1 MKTLL
6 LVPAIRAMGRGADAR
21 LLGAA
26 VTAPPLNDIV
36 QLSLAS
42 RASADDAPTDPRAK
56 TAKARLR
63 DLATSEPGTGVADR
77 NALERCANVV
87 TSAPFFLCGR
97 DVLRRAAAEKQRS
110 IERDWRD
117 RGLGLHSTRVDDSLP
132 PMDHEKMRRLGWAL
146 VGVGVAACAYHL
158 APRSKRALRTTL
170 RRVDYTAIALASMAA
185 SDAYGDA
192 VGARA
197 ARRSVVRVPRVVTDA
212 TVAACVKFPLIVSA
226 AHCAL
231 SEAAF
236 YRGAR
241 SGRRGRE
248 SEGSCDES
256 NRLRVW
262 REHVAYAAAAGFF
275 FVAEEVW
282 PDFPLLH
289 AAWHVTGAAAMRTG
303 TTCAFGEHVP
313 ASPG

>member
-1 MKTLL
+1 
-6 LVPAIRAMGRGADAR
+6 MGRGADAR
-21 LLGAA
+21 LFGAA

-36 QLSLAS
+36 QLSLAA
-42 RASADDAPTDPRAK
+42 RASADDAPMDPRAK

-77 NALERCANVV
+77 NALERCANVA

-97 DVLRRAAAEKQRS
+97 DVLRRAAAEKQRR

-146 VGVGVAACAYHL
+146 VGVGVAAAAYHL

-197 ARRSVVRVPRVVTDA
+197 ARGSVVPRRGSTIVQCLHRVVTDA
-212 TVAACVKFPLIVSA
+212 TVAASVKFPLLVSA

-241 SGRRGRE
+241 G
-248 SEGSCDES
+248 EGCNDD
-256 NRLRVW
+256 RLRAAAW
-262 REHVAYAAAAGFF
+262 RKHAACAGAAGFF
-275 FVAEEVW
+275 FFAEEVW

>member
-97 DVLRRAAAEKQRS
+97 DVAPTRGGGEAEEHRARLARPRPRSPQHPRRRLPPADGPREDAQVGLGVSERRAS
-110 IERDWRD
+110 
-117 RGLGLHSTRVDDSLP
+117 
-132 PMDHEKMRRLGWAL
+132 
-146 VGVGVAACAYHL
+146 
-158 APRSKRALRTTL
+158 PRARTTSPRAPNARFE
-170 RRVDYTAIALASMAA
+170 RRCGGSTTPPSR
-185 SDAYGDA
+185 SRRWRRRTRTGTPS
-192 VGARA
+192 GRGG
-197 ARRSVVRVPRVVTDA
+197 ARRSIVRIPRVVTDA

-231 SEAAF
+231 SGLF

-241 SGRRGRE
+241 VGRRGRAFIT
-248 SEGSCDES
+248 
-256 NRLRVW
+256 
-262 REHVAYAAAAGFF
+262 RERFETAKG
-275 FVAEEVW
+275 
-282 PDFPLLH
+282 
-289 AAWHVTGAAAMRTG
+289 RT
-303 TTCAFGEHVP
+303 
-313 ASPG
+313 

>member
-1 MKTLL
+1 M
-6 LVPAIRAMGRGADAR
+6 
-21 LLGAA
+21 
-26 VTAPPLNDIV
+26 TAPPLNDIV
-36 QLSLAS
+36 QLSLAA

-77 NALERCANVV
+77 NALERCANVA

-97 DVLRRAAAEKQRS
+97 DVLRRAAAEKQRR

-146 VGVGVAACAYHL
+146 VGVGVAAAAYHL

-197 ARRSVVRVPRVVTDA
+197 RGSVVPRRGSVVRLPRVVTDA
-212 TVAACVKFPLIVSA
+212 TVAASVKFPLLVSA

-241 SGRRGRE
+241 G
-248 SEGSCDES
+248 EGSNDD
-256 NRLRVW
+256 RLRAAW
-262 REHVAYAAAAGFF
+262 REHAAYAVAAGFF

-289 AAWHVTGAAAMRTG
+289 AAWHVTGAAAMRAG